1 MNLEHDLYPIISNKI
16 IRQKD
21 WKSIKEHK
29 PGFWSRKDIEGIVL
43 FAHKE
48 VIPSIIKTFQ

>member
-1 MNLEHDLYPIISNKI
+1 MNLELDLYPIISNKI

-21 WKSIKEHK
+21 WNQSKNINLVSGLEKTSKE
-29 PGFWSRKDIEGIVL
+29 IVL

-48 VIPSIIKTFQ
+48 VISSTIKTFQ